1 MLLKDYVDA
10 LLKEGRAEE
19 AEGLLADLLRA
30 KKQQLHDAE
39 TLEPDGAECAPDS
52 VEIPCRLIEAS
63 GHAPEICVADESVD
77 VLHYILGNIYYKKGE
92 WKNAIQHYL
101 EACEHNPDSPAQ
113 QKLKM
118 AYSIL
123 EFYNKDIYGQ

>member
-1 MLLKDYVDA
+1 MLLKNYVDA

-19 AEGLLADLLRA
+19 AEELLADLLRA
-30 KKQQLHDAE
+30 KEPPPRDAE
-39 TLEPDGAECAPDS
+39 TSEPFGARCAPDS
-52 VEIPCRLIEAS
+52 VEIPGYSVETS
-63 GHAPEICVADESVD
+63 GFAPKICAADEPAD
-77 VLHYILGNIYYKKGE
+77 VLHYLLGDIYYKKGE
-92 WKNAIQHYL
+92 WKDAIQHYL
-101 EACEHNPDSPAQ
+101 EACELNPESPAR